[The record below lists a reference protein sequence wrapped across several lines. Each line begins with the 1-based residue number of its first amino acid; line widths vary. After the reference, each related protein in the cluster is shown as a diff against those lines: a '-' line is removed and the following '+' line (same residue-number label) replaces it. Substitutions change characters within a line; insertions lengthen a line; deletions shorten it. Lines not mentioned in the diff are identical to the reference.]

1 VAPTLSLLR
10 RVLSFPKR
18 RTRPSGL
25 RFPAV
30 FLGLLAAVSLLA
42 PLLANNKP
50 LAVDL
55 DGHLRFPAFRD
66 LLPFRLFLRPDGAAL
81 ALERDPRWF
90 GPGGEGRR
98 RARWLLLPPLPYS
111 PYETSLERIHEPPGR
126 DHPLGCD
133 DVGRDVAARLVHG
146 TKVTLLT
153 GVLSMALAL
162 LVGVS
167 LGALGG
173 FAGGAVDRLLVSP
186 AIEVMLCF
194 PTFFFILT
202 VTAVTDPRYLNLWS
216 VILVIGLTSWAPLAR
231 FARAEFLRLKSA
243 PYVEAARALGAGP
256 FRQAL
261 RHILPNASGPL
272 VVNAAFGAA
281 GAVLSEAA
289 LSFLGVG
296 IQPPEPSWGNV
307 MSLVVRHWN
316 DWWLGLFPGAALFLT
331 VMAYNRLGEALEGR
345 LGAGAPVPE
354 EAGRRR

>member
-1 VAPTLSLLR
+1 MAAPFPLLR
-10 RVLSFPKR
+10 RAFHPPGGRS
-18 RTRPSGL
+18 SAAGL
-25 RFPAV
+25 RFPV
-30 FLGLLAAVSLLA
+30 TVLGLLAALSLLA
-42 PLLANNKP
+42 PLVANNKP
-50 LAVDL
+50 LAVQL
-55 DGHLRFPAFRD
+55 EGRLLFPAFRD
-66 LLPFRLFLRPDGAAL
+66 LFPLPLFLRPDEAAL
-81 ALERDPRWF
+81 ALQKDPRWF
-90 GPGGEGRR
+90 GPGGGGRQ
-98 RARWLLLPPLPYS
+98 RARWVLLPPIPYS
-111 PYETSLERIHEPPGR
+111 PYETSLDRIHEPPSR
-126 DHPLGCD
+126 NHPMGCD
-133 DVGRDVAARLVHG
+133 DVGRDVAARIVHG
-146 TKVTLLT
+146 TKVSLLT
-153 GVLSMALAL
+153 GVLSMFLAL

-173 FAGGAVDRLLVSP
+173 FAGGAVDRLFVSP

-231 FARAEFLRLKSA
+231 FARAEFLRLRSA
-243 PYVEAARALGAGP
+243 PFVEAARALGAGP

-272 VVNAAFGAA
+272 AVNAAFGAA
-281 GAVLSEAA
+281 GAVLAEAA

-307 MSLVVRHWN
+307 MSLVVRHWS

-345 LGAGAPVPE
+345 MGPGGPAP
-354 EAGRRR
+354 G

>member
-1 VAPTLSLLR
+1 MRFPLSPLR
-10 RVLSFPKR
+10 RLFPLPQR
-18 RTRPSGL
+18 RLLPPGL
-25 RFPAV
+25 FFPAA

-50 LAVDL
+50 LAVHL
-55 DGHLRFPAFRD
+55 DGRLRFPAFRD
-66 LLPFRLFLRPDGAAL
+66 LFPLGLLLRPDEAAL

-90 GPGGEGRR
+90 GPEGEGRK
-98 RARWLLLPPLPYS
+98 RARWVLLPLIPYS
-111 PYETSLERIHEPPGR
+111 PYETSLDRIHEPPGR
-126 DHPLGCD
+126 EHLLGCD

-146 TKVTLLT
+146 TQVTLLT
-153 GVLSMALAL
+153 GVLSMLLAL

-173 FAGGAVDRLLVSP
+173 FAGGAVDRFFVSP

-243 PYVEAARALGAGP
+243 PYVEAARSLGAGP

-272 VVNAAFGAA
+272 AVNAAFGAA

-307 MSLVVRHWN
+307 MSLVVRHWS

-345 LGAGAPVPE
+345 AGLQNPAS
-354 EAGRRR
+354 A

>member
-1 VAPTLSLLR
+1 MTLPSPLLQRLSRPPGR
-10 RVLSFPKR
+10 RGCS
-18 RTRPSGL
+18 TGL
-25 RFPAV
+25 GFPAA

-50 LAVDL
+50 LAVHL
-55 DGHLRFPAFRD
+55 DGRLSFPAFRD
-66 LLPFRLFLRPDGAAL
+66 LVPLGVFLRPDEVAL
-81 ALERDPRWF
+81 AVERDPRWF
-90 GPGGEGRR
+90 GEGGEGRK
-98 RARWLLLPPLPYS
+98 RARWILLPPLPYS
-111 PYETSLERIHEPPGR
+111 PYETSLDRINEPPGR
-126 DHPLGCD
+126 NHPLGCD

-153 GVLSMALAL
+153 GVFSMVLAL
-162 LVGVS
+162 VVGVS

-173 FAGGAVDRLLVSP
+173 FAGGAVDRFFVSP

-231 FARAEFLRLKSA
+231 FARAEFLRLRSA
-243 PYVEAARALGAGP
+243 PYVEAARSLGAGP
-256 FRQAL
+256 FRQAV

-296 IQPPEPSWGNV
+296 IQPPHPSWGNV
-307 MSLVVRHWN
+307 MGLVVRHWS

-345 LGAGAPVPE
+345 LGPSSPAPE
-354 EAGRRR
+354 